1 MPSLAHTWAMWAL
14 AVPSETLSTSRY
26 AEVLGIDGEPILHLY
41 GAGELGGICAF
52 QYNSDGNL
60 GERMVF
66 GKIAGT
72 NAAIERDPM
81 PALVAIP
88 IA

>member
-14 AVPSETLSTSRY
+14 VVPSETSRASRY
-26 AEVLGIDGEPILHLY
+26 AVVLGIDGEPILHLY
-41 GAGELGGICAF
+41 GAGELGGICTF

-60 GERMVF
+60 GEFMVF

-72 NAAIERDPM
+72 NAAIERGPL

>member
-72 NAAIERDPM
+72 NAAIERDPL

>member
-1 MPSLAHTWAMWAL
+1 MWAL